1 MQLIVSKNFNKMDSH
16 KIDAY
21 IAGGGYEAVKKC
33 LAAMTPAS
41 VIEEVKNSGLR
52 GRGGA
57 GFPTGMKWSFVPKE
71 SNKPKYL
78 AVNADEGEPGTFK
91 DRLILERDPHLLLE
105 GIMIACYA
113 VGINT
118 AYIYIRGEYK
128 KAFDAVN
135 AAIKECYG
143 RGFLGGNIFGTDYKL
158 DIYPHSGAGAYI
170 CGEETGL
177 IESLEGR
184 RGQPRLKPPFPAI
197 AGLFMGPTVVNNVE
211 TLAFV
216 PDIISKGSAWFA
228 AIGTPKNS
236 GTRLFGVSG
245 DVEKPGVYEF
255 ELGISAKKL
264 IYEVCGGVKGGANLK
279 GFIPGG
285 LSAPIMTAA
294 EIDTPLDFDSLAKAG
309 SMAGSGGVIVIN
321 ETRSIPKIAAR
332 TADFYAHESCGQC
345 TQCREGTRWVS
356 QLFNKILNGGGRKK
370 DIDLILD
377 ICSNMAGQTICVLSD
392 ACAMPSTAFINKYRS
407 EFEALIS
414 DN

>member
-1 MQLIVSKNFNKMDSH
+1 MQLIVSKNFNKKDSH
-16 KIDAY
+16 KIDIY
-21 IAGGGYEAVKKC
+21 LSGGGYEAVKKC
-33 LAAMTPAS
+33 LSLMKPDE

-71 SNKPKYL
+71 SSKPKYL

-91 DRLILERDPHLLLE
+91 DRPILERDPHLLLE

-113 VGINT
+113 VGINA
-118 AYIYIRGEYK
+118 AYVYIRGEYR
-128 KAFDAVN
+128 KAFDALCG
-135 AAIKECYG
+135 AIKECYDK
-143 RGFLGGNIFGTDYKL
+143 GFLGGGIFGSNYRL

-184 RGQPRLKPPFPAI
+184 RGQPRLKPPFPAV
-197 AGLFMGPTVVNNVE
+197 AGLFKCPTVVNNVE
-211 TLAFV
+211 TLALV
-216 PDIISKGSAWFA
+216 PDIISKGADWFA
-228 AIGTPKNS
+228 SLGTPKNS

-245 DVEKPGVYEF
+245 DVEKPGVYEA

-264 IYEVCGGVKGGANLK
+264 IYEICGGVKGGAKLK

-294 EIDTPLDFDSLAKAG
+294 EIDIPLDFDSLAKAG
-309 SMAGSGGVIVIN
+309 SMAGSGGVIVIS
-321 ETRSIPKIAAR
+321 ESGSIPKIAAR
-332 TADFYAHESCGQC
+332 AADFYAHESCGQC

-392 ACAMPSTAFINKYRS
+392 ACAMSSSAFINKYRS
-407 EFEALIS
+407 EFEALVKIE
-414 DN
+414 

>member
-1 MQLIVSKNFNKMDSH
+1 MQLIASKNFNKKDSH
-16 KIDAY
+16 KIDTY

-33 LAAMTPAS
+33 LSSMTPAA

-71 SNKPKYL
+71 SSKPKYL

-91 DRLILERDPHLLLE
+91 DRPILELDPHLLLE

-128 KAFDAVN
+128 KAFDAVSD
-135 AAIKECYG
+135 AIKECYG
-143 RGFLGGNIFGTDYKL
+143 RGFLGGDIFGMNFKL

-184 RGQPRLKPPFPAI
+184 RGQPRLKPPFPAL
-197 AGLFMGPTVVNNVE
+197 AGLFMCPTVVNNVE
-211 TLAFV
+211 TLALV
-216 PDIISKGSAWFA
+216 PDIISKGAGWFA

-236 GTRLFGVSG
+236 GTRLFAVSG
-245 DVEKPGVYEF
+245 DVEKPGVYEAG
-255 ELGISAKKL
+255 LGISAKKL
-264 IYEVCGGVKGGANLK
+264 IYEICGGVKGGAKLK

-294 EIDTPLDFDSLAKAG
+294 EIDIPLDFDSLAKAG
-309 SMAGSGGVIVIN
+309 SMAGSGGVIVID
-321 ETRSIPKIAAR
+321 ESRSIPKIAAR

-356 QLFNKILNGGGRKK
+356 QLFNKILRGAGRKK

-377 ICSNMAGQTICVLSD
+377 ICSNMTGQTICVLSD
-392 ACAMPSTAFINKYRS
+392 ACAMPSSAFINKYRS
-407 EFEALIS
+407 EFEALVKK
-414 DN
+414 D

>member
-1 MQLIVSKNFNKMDSH
+1 MHLIVSKNFNKADSH
-16 KIDAY
+16 KIETY
-21 IAGGGYEAVKKC
+21 TAGGGYEAVKKC
-33 LAAMTPAS
+33 LASMTPAS

-71 SNKPKYL
+71 SGRPKYL

-128 KAFDAVN
+128 KAFDSVD

-143 RGFLGGNIFGTDYKL
+143 RGFLGANIFGTDYKL

-216 PDIISKGSAWFA
+216 PDIISKGAAWFA

-245 DVEKPGVYEF
+245 DIEKPGVYEL

-264 IYEVCGGVKGGANLK
+264 IYDICGGVKGGAKLK

-285 LSAPIMTAA
+285 LSTPIMTAD

-321 ETRSIPKIAAR
+321 ETKSIPRIAAR

-356 QLFNKILNGGGRKK
+356 QLFNKISNGGGRKK

-407 EFEALIS
+407 EFEALVE